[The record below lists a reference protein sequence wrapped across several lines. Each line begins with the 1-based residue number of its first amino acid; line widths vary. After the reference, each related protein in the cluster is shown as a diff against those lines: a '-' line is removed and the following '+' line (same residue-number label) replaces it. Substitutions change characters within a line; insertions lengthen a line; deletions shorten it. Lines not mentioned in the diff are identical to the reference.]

1 MTQNLIW
8 MEKHRMKKLQLSGYS
23 RTSPNGKLDLRR
35 RPVVR
40 SPSMATHMRLVLH
53 LLLLFIFAVQEV
65 RLVCVN
71 VASDKEATV
80 GGVMKLTCI
89 YCMKREEI
97 SAETKVD
104 WFYNGSA
111 SDYKRLLIYQY
122 NREPQEPED
131 ARMYWKGRL
140 TWNGSKDLQDLSI
153 SIINVSATDSG
164 TYDCVVSRFFEFD
177 SFKHSITEKITIEL
191 KVNMQASVDTAA
203 LYSEIMMYVLLVF
216 LTLWL
221 LVEMIYC
228 YRKISKS
235 EELAQDTVTD
245 YLAIPSENKENP
257 GPAVTE

>member
-1 MTQNLIW
+1 MEMQRPLLVKDVDGCLHLGRLNL
-8 MEKHRMKKLQLSGYS
+8 K
-23 RTSPNGKLDLRR
+23 R

-40 SPSMATHMRLVLH
+40 SPSMSTHMRLVLC

-65 RLVCVN
+65 RLVCVD
-71 VASDKEATV
+71 VPSDTEATV

-97 SAETKVD
+97 SAKTKVG
-104 WFYNGSA
+104 WFYNGSV
-111 SDYKRLLIYQY
+111 SDYRRMLIYQY
-122 NREPQEPED
+122 DHEPQEPED
-131 ARMYWKGRL
+131 AEMYWKGRL
-140 TWNGSKDLQDLSI
+140 RWNGSKDLQDISI
-153 SIINVSATDSG
+153 SIINVTANDSG
-164 TYDCVVSRFFEFD
+164 IYECEVSRFFEFD
-177 SFKHSITEKITIEL
+177 SFKHTTNKKITIEL
-191 KVNMQASVDTAA
+191 KVKMQASIDTTA

-216 LTLWL
+216 LTFWL

-235 EELAQDTVTD
+235 EELAQDTATD

>member
-191 KVNMQASVDTAA
+191 KVNMQAYLLEGRKLFSG
-203 LYSEIMMYVLLVF
+203 LYLSSHLPLYLL
-216 LTLWL
+216 
-221 LVEMIYC
+221 
-228 YRKISKS
+228 
-235 EELAQDTVTD
+235 
-245 YLAIPSENKENP
+245 
-257 GPAVTE
+257 